1 MNNLCVYTLGSVVIS
16 RGESLRFPTRKSRD
30 LFVLLLLHAGQML
43 ERERIAEWLWPM
55 RSHRK
60 ARGCLATALWRLRET
75 IVDPHSASPSYLIRD
90 RNLLGFNV
98 HVPYWF
104 DANVFAQRAACGLEG
119 SLPCDG
125 VRLKALEEAVALYKG
140 DFMDGCYDDWCLI
153 ERERLQLL
161 LLRALKRL
169 QCQYRLEGAFEKA
182 VSYGRRLLDID
193 SLQEDVHRELMRCY
207 VAAGKRPAA
216 LRQFHRCREIL
227 QQDLQIE
234 PMAETWLLYRQIRAS
249 HETFP
254 VHDAEEGCQVSL
266 QANLLQFRRTL
277 DLMESTWQ
285 NLRRA
290 VDELVD
296 GPEIVGGGASFLESE
311 VDLPRN

>member
-1 MNNLCVYTLGSVVIS
+1 MSTLCVCALGPVVVS
-16 RGESLRFPTRKSRD
+16 RGEPLRFPTRKSRD

-75 IVDPHSASPSYLIRD
+75 IAPPHLAFTTSYLLSD
-90 RNLLGFNV
+90 RNRLGFDAQE
-98 HVPYWF
+98 PYWF
-104 DANVFAQRAACGLEG
+104 DVNVFAQQAALGLEG
-119 SLPCDG
+119 ALPCDG
-125 VRLKALEEAVALYKG
+125 VRLKALEEAVALYQG

-161 LLRALKRL
+161 LLRVLKRL
-169 QCQYRLEGAFEKA
+169 QCHYRLSGAFEKA
-182 VSYGRRLLDID
+182 ISYGQRLLDVD
-193 SLQEDVHRELMRCY
+193 VLQEDVHRELMRCY

-216 LRQFHRCREIL
+216 LRQFHRCREML

-234 PMAETWLLYRQIRAS
+234 PMPETWLLYRQIQAS
-249 HETFP
+249 RETLP
-254 VHDAEEGCQVSL
+254 VYNAEEGCKASL

-285 NLRRA
+285 NLRQA

-296 GPEIVGGGASFLESE
+296 E
-311 VDLPRN
+311 PR